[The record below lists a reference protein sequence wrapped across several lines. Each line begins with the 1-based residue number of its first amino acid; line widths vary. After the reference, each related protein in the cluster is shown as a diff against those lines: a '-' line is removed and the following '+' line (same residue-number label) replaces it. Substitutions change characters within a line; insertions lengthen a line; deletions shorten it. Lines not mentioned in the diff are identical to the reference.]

1 VKNFTDFDA
10 FERAREFARAL
21 KIPLQKG
28 TFSKDPTLVYQM
40 RKSILSIYSNF
51 TEGFERDGNR
61 EFAQYVSISKG
72 RLAKFV
78 GSCCMP
84 SISITFLKPNS
95 TNWIRLPSEQL
106 FVSVDSSVT

>member
-1 VKNFTDFDA
+1 MKNFTDFDA

-21 KIPLQKG
+21 KIPLQK

-61 EFAQYVSISKG
+61 EFAQCRFLRV
-72 RLAKFV
+72 RLAKFA
-78 GSCCMP
+78 GSYCMP
-84 SISITFLKPNS
+84 SISTTFLKPNS